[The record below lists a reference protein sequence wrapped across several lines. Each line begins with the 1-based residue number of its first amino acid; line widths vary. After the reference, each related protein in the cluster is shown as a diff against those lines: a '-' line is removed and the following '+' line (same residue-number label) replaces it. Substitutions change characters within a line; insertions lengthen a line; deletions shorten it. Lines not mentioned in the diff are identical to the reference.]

1 VGASNDERADGGLSD
16 HVLGDDALVERA
28 RVGDA
33 EAFRLL
39 VERHYQRVYAVAI
52 GMVRHRDD
60 ALELTQETFLHLHRS
75 LRGFRFS
82 AKFSTWLYR
91 IVTNLC
97 IDHFRRAARAPL
109 PLMTREEDE
118 AEPVQWPDPAAEQ
131 PDDAA
136 HRAELRGALAWA
148 FDQLSAPHRAVVV
161 LREVEGL
168 SYEEIAGAL
177 GCSIGTVMSR
187 LHYARKRLQQL
198 LAPYRPS
205 DS

>member
-1 VGASNDERADGGLSD
+1 LDNELADDE
-16 HVLGDDALVERA
+16 LVERA
-28 RVGDA
+28 RAGDA

-39 VERHYQRVYAVAI
+39 VERHYRKVYAVAI

-60 ALELTQETFLHLHRS
+60 ALELTQETFLHLHHS

-82 AKFSTWLYR
+82 AKFSTGLYR

-109 PLMTREEDE
+109 PMPLMTREEDE
-118 AEPVQWPDPAAEQ
+118 AEPIQWPDPAAEQ
-131 PDDAA
+131 PDNAA
-136 HRAELRGALAWA
+136 HRSELRGALSWA
-148 FDQLSAPHRAVVV
+148 FDQLSAPHRAVMV

-168 SYEEIAGAL
+168 SYEEIAGVL